1 MSAPAKTVL
10 QHLHELDGHLA
21 YLDAV
26 LNSLILRCEC
36 LEARLA
42 DFAKKRIPLIPDGE
56 MRRWKS

>member
-10 QHLHELDGHLA
+10 QHLHELDGHLV

-36 LEARLA
+36 LEAQVVDL
-42 DFAKKRIPLIPDGE
+42 AKKGAAIPLIPDGE
-56 MRRWKS
+56 MRR